1 MQGKSGSMV
10 NINVCEGQ
18 DRCLRLQ
25 EREWLKKKESI
36 SNILLYLENRSAIIC
51 LELKRIYLGLGR

>member
-18 DRCLRLQ
+18 DRCLSLQ
-25 EREWLKKKESI
+25 ERGWLKKKESI

>member
-1 MQGKSGSMV
+1 MFKTTG
-10 NINVCEGQ
+10 
-18 DRCLRLQ
+18 
-25 EREWLKKKESI
+25 ERVIKKKKESI

>member
-1 MQGKSGSMV
+1 MFKSTG
-10 NINVCEGQ
+10 
-18 DRCLRLQ
+18 
-25 EREWLKKKESI
+25 ERVIKKKESI